1 MARKK
6 DEPPKMT
13 RAECAQAV
21 VKQWLEKR
29 QPTTLEALA
38 EAADMMFLAG
48 NPNAYPNTE
57 LASWGVQQQLEVLE
71 NLNMVKL
78 VTVVHV
84 YPNGNGHQ

>member
-1 MARKK
+1 MAKK
-6 DEPPKMT
+6 GEPPKKMT

-21 VKQWLEKR
+21 VKAWLEKR

-38 EAADMMFLAG
+38 EQADMMFVQH
-48 NPNAYPNTE
+48 NPDAYPNTD
-57 LASWGVQQQLEVLE
+57 LAGWGVQNQLEVLE

-84 YPNGNGHQ
+84 YPNGNGHT